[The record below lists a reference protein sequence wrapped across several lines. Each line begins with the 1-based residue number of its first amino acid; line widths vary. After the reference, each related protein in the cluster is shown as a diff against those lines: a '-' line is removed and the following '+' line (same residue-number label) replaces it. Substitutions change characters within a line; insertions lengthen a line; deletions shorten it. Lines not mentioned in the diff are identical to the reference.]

1 MKKDEQE
8 NTVPGVERE
17 NAKRAIDRMVRE
29 FEEKLLAPI
38 DTDTDAGA
46 DDAPIS
52 PSHTLIGGNAAD
64 AQAAERKK
72 RETVEFLRAAGVG
85 KRKAVWLAEQ
95 FPDAPTDARTRE
107 AVRSAQEIARGL
119 SRLKARMTDH
129 SGHRRRLR
137 ISAER
142 DPELDAFSDI
152 EIAET
157 LLSYFV
163 PRKDVNPLAHE
174 LLDAYGSLIGIV
186 RRPSAELRRFRNMT
200 DACAELLPMLS
211 SVCLWDGVCD
221 ISLRS
226 PRDAADFFGS
236 LYHGGTVG
244 TRVAFL
250 DGRLGLA
257 AIERPVGKKF
267 IDGRQ
272 IVGSIG
278 KYSAK
283 YVIISSRVD
292 GFSEEV
298 FGLAAQAAE
307 LGKTLAMVGAQLLDL
322 LLFTSRGYY
331 SLGATRSDP
340 EIFMFTPIARTCAA
354 PGFKRAM
361 AEIAEDAYIMTK

>member
-1 MKKDEQE
+1 MKSDENE
-8 NTVPGVERE
+8 NITDGGRE
-17 NAKRAIDRMVRE
+17 TGKAALDRMIGE
-29 FEEKLLAPI
+29 FRQKLLAPS
-38 DTDTDAGA
+38 DAENASDVPIAPPHRLLDGGA
-46 DDAPIS
+46 TA
-52 PSHTLIGGNAAD
+52 
-64 AQAAERKK
+64 AAERRK

-95 FPDAPTDARTRE
+95 FPDAPTDERASA
-107 AVRSAQEIARGL
+107 AVRSAQEFSRGL
-119 SRLKARMTDH
+119 TRLKARMTDH

-157 LLSYFV
+157 LLSFFV

-186 RRPSAELRRFRNMT
+186 RRSASELRRFRNMT

-211 SVCLWDGVCD
+211 TVCLWDGACD

-226 PRDAADFFGS
+226 PRDAADFLGS
-236 LYHGGTVG
+236 LYHGGACG
-244 TRVAFL
+244 ARVAFL
-250 DGRLGLA
+250 DGKLGLIA
-257 AIERPVGKKF
+257 VEKPTGKSPINAKET
-267 IDGRQ
+267 
-272 IVGSIG
+272 VGSLG

-283 YVIISSRVD
+283 YVIASARVD

-298 FGLAAQAAE
+298 FGLAAQAEKLAE
-307 LGKTLAMVGAQLLDL
+307 TLSMLGAELLDL
-322 LLFTSRGYY
+322 LLFTPRGYY
-331 SLGATRSDP
+331 SLGASLGEPR
-340 EIFMFTPIARTCAA
+340 IFVFTPISRTCAV

-361 AEIAEDAYIMTK
+361 SEIADEPSERYI